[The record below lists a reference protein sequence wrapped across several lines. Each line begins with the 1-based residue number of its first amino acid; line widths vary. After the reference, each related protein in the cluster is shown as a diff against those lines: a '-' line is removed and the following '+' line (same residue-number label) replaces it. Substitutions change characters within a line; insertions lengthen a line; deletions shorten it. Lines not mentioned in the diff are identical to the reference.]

1 MGHILGKEAGVAISA
16 LGGSSP
22 QIQPRNVVC
31 KTNGSSI
38 SIKSE
43 ISETDGDDDG
53 DDDDDDGDDH
63 GDDHEPM

>member
-1 MGHILGKEAGVAISA
+1 MAISA

-43 ISETDGDDDG
+43 ISETDGDDG
-53 DDDDDDGDDH
+53 DDDDDH